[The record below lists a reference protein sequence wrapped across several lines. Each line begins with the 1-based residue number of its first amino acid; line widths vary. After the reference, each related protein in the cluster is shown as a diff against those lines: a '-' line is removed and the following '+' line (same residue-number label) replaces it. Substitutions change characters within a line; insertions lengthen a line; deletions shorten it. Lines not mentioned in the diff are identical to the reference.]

1 MSNLS
6 IGWVRIEPVS
16 AYKGL
21 NMKNYKIIKR
31 QEVELVT
38 GLSRSS
44 IYAKMEDGSFPKAI
58 KLSER
63 SVGWLEHEIQEW
75 LKNRILNSRKE
86 VA

>member
-1 MSNLS
+1 M
-6 IGWVRIEPVS
+6 S